1 MTSTELRLEALRTLK
16 IAAESVRALSTL
28 AVQRPIH
35 NLRAS
40 HIITIREMLD
50 LQAEWNGVSDHLD
63 QFISTVERLHMAAID
78 DAWADKVSRDMD
90 PDPDGDRDYAG
101 PTDNND
107 PCPACGNSL
116 HLNAECRCSGC
127 GNG

>member
-1 MTSTELRLEALRTLK
+1 MSRTEMRLEALRTLK

-40 HIITIREMLD
+40 HLITIREMID

-63 QFISTVERLHMAAID
+63 LFITTLEGIHMTSIN

-90 PDPDGDRDYAG
+90 PEPHGSRDTFVPHPDG
-101 PTDNND
+101 
-107 PCPACGNSL
+107 PAPEHFNPL
-116 HLNAECRCSGC
+116 QD
-127 GNG
+127 

>member
-1 MTSTELRLEALRTLK
+1 VTSTDRRIDALRTLK

-40 HIITIREMLD
+40 HIITINEMLV
-50 LQAEWNGVSDHLD
+50 LQSEWNGVSDHLD
-63 QFISTVERLHMAAID
+63 QFISTVEAIHMASID

-90 PDPDGDRDYAG
+90 PEPHGSRDTFVPHPDGPD
-101 PTDNND
+101 
-107 PCPACGNSL
+107 
-116 HLNAECRCSGC
+116 AEQF
-127 GNG
+127 NTLQD

>member
-1 MTSTELRLEALRTLK
+1 VTSTELRLEAIRTLK
-16 IAAESVRALSTL
+16 IAAESVRALGTL

-35 NLRAS
+35 NLRAA
-40 HIITIREMLD
+40 HIITIPEMLN

-63 QFISTVERLHMAAID
+63 LFIGAVIRMHDEAID
-78 DAWADKVSRDMD
+78 DAWDDKVSRDMD

-101 PTDNND
+101 P
-107 PCPACGNSL
+107 CPACGNSL
-116 HLNAECRCSGC
+116 PLNAECRCSGC

>member
-1 MTSTELRLEALRTLK
+1 MTSTELRLEAIRTLK
-16 IAAESVRALSTL
+16 IAAESVRALGTL

-35 NLRAS
+35 NLRAA
-40 HIITIREMLD
+40 HIITIPEMLN

-63 QFISTVERLHMAAID
+63 LFIGAVIRMHDEAID
-78 DAWADKVSRDMD
+78 DAWDDKVSRDMD

-101 PTDNND
+101 P
-107 PCPACGNSL
+107 CPACGNSL
-116 HLNAECRCSGC
+116 PLNAECRCSGC

>member
-1 MTSTELRLEALRTLK
+1 MPDTELRIEALRTLK

-35 NLRAS
+35 NLRAA
-40 HIITIREMLD
+40 HLITINEMLV
-50 LQAEWNGVSDHLD
+50 LQSEWNGVDAHLD
-63 QFISTVERLHMAAID
+63 LFISTIEAMHTASID

-101 PTDNND
+101 P
-107 PCPACGNSL
+107 CPACGNSL
-116 HLNAECRCSGC
+116 PLNAECRCSGC

>member
-1 MTSTELRLEALRTLK
+1 MPRTELRIEALRTLK

-40 HIITIREMLD
+40 HLITIQEMLN
-50 LQAEWNGVSDHLD
+50 LQSQWNGVSDHLD
-63 QFISTVERLHMAAID
+63 FFIEEVERIHTAAID

-90 PDPDGDRDYAG
+90 PEPHGSRDTFVPHPDG
-101 PTDNND
+101 
-107 PCPACGNSL
+107 PAPEHFNPL
-116 HLNAECRCSGC
+116 QD
-127 GNG
+127 